1 MPNRGPVD
9 YSAQH
14 AEYRNGAMHRVRPTD
29 ATDNL
34 TAVVVNFRTLD
45 ATQTCLATLRAAYPT
60 LRTVVVD
67 NGSADQS
74 TAYLREL
81 ETADERVHAIFNDEN
96 LFHGPALDQG
106 IRAARTD
113 FVFVLDSD
121 CEILHGGFLEP
132 LVDAFSEDP
141 LLYAIG
147 KRGYANRY
155 GYGPISERERWTY
168 YVHPFAAVIDRR
180 KYLTLPPFVHHGAP
194 AYRNMWGATKA
205 GYNLRH
211 VTIEDHVAHHGRTT
225 ATAHGY
231 GYDRRL
237 RLQARA
243 SGIDHRIRRLV
254 ARLTGRE
261 LTPPPLP
268 PARTG
273 EGPEVRGAREAR
285 AAGPP

>member
-1 MPNRGPVD
+1 LGGVD
-9 YSAQH
+9 
-14 AEYRNGAMHRVRPTD
+14 PTD
-29 ATDNL
+29 NVS
-34 TAVVVNFRTLD
+34 AVVVNFRTPA
-45 ATQTCLATLRAAYPT
+45 ATRTCLTTLRAAYPT

-67 NGSADQS
+67 NGSGDES
-74 TAYLREL
+74 TAYLRDL
-81 ETADERVHAIFNDEN
+81 EAADELVQVIFNDEN
-96 LFHGPALDQG
+96 RFHGPALDQG
-106 IRAARTD
+106 VRAARTD
-113 FVFVLDSD
+113 LVFVLDSD

-132 LVDAFSEDP
+132 LVEAFSEDP

-205 GYNLRH
+205 GFHLRH
-211 VTIEDHVAHHGRTT
+211 VTIEDHVAHRRRTT
-225 ATAHGY
+225 ASVHGY
-231 GYDRRL
+231 GYDWRL

-243 SGIDHRIRRLV
+243 SGVDHRIRSLI
-254 ARLTGRE
+254 ARITGRE

-273 EGPEVRGAREAR
+273 EGPELREYERARLPAAAEAR
-285 AAGPP
+285 TPR